1 MSDTNF
7 VVGKGLSVGTTT
19 IDAVTGEINTTS
31 NITVGNTIINGT
43 TGNITIGNTTIDGTT
58 GTIFTSNLMVG
69 STSVQTLANVAISG
83 SYYDLID
90 KPVGGGG
97 GGESYGP
104 ASATDLGLV
113 RIKGN
118 ITVNSSG
125 NISITSTNITTALG
139 FTPVNAS
146 LIGQAN
152 GVASLDSNG
161 KIPLTQLDSSVVGSL
176 NYQGTWNA
184 SSNSPAIIPS
194 TGTKGH
200 YYVVSVA
207 GDTTIDGHTNWT
219 TGDVIVFNGAQ
230 WNQIQGDSSDV
241 TSVFGRTGAVT
252 LQSGDVTSALGFTP
266 YNSTNPSGY
275 QTAGQVSSAI
285 SAAAYTLP
293 TASTTTLGGIKV
305 DGTSVT
311 INDGIISSV
320 SPVTS
325 VAGRTGAVTLS
336 TSDIPNVG
344 TLSINIIPKSVDYIT
359 VLGDS
364 GAIILHPGSDASART
379 FTIPANS
386 SVAYPIGTSLMFVN
400 QYAAGTVTISINND
414 TMRLAGAG
422 TAGNRS
428 LASNGM
434 ATAIKLSSTEWI
446 ISGTGLT

>member
-1 MSDTNF
+1 MSDINF
-7 VVGKGLSVGTTT
+7 VVGKGLTVGTTT
-19 IDAVTGEINTTS
+19 ISAVTGEINTSS

-43 TGNITIGNTTIDGTT
+43 TGNITIGNTTIDGST
-58 GTIFTSNLMVG
+58 GAIITSNLVVG
-69 STSVQTLANVAISG
+69 STTLATVATTG
-83 SYYDLID
+83 SYNDLID

-97 GGESYGP
+97 GGGSSDP
-104 ASATDLGLV
+104 ASATVLGSV

-118 ITVNSSG
+118 ITVDSNG
-125 NISITSTNITTALG
+125 NISITSTNVTNALG
-139 FTPVNAS
+139 FTPVNS
-146 LIGQAN
+146 SIIGQAN

-161 KIPLTQLDSSVVGSL
+161 KLPLSQLDSSVVGAL
-176 NYQGTWNA
+176 NYQGTWDASTNA
-184 SSNSPAIIPS
+184 PAIIPS

-207 GDTTIDGHTNWT
+207 GDTTINGHTNWT
-219 TGDVIVFNGAQ
+219 VGDIIAFNGSV
-230 WNQIQGDSSDV
+230 WNQIQGDTSDV
-241 TSVFGRTGAVT
+241 SSVFGRTGAVT
-252 LQSGDVTSALGFTP
+252 LQSSDVTGALGFTP

-275 QTAGQVSSAI
+275 QTSSQVSSAI

-293 TASTTTLGGIKV
+293 TATTSTLGGIKV
-305 DGTSVT
+305 DGTSVM
-311 INDGIISSV
+311 ISNGVISSV

-325 VAGRTGAVTLS
+325 VAGRTGAVTL
-336 TSDIPNVG
+336 TTADIPNVG
-344 TLSINIIPKSVDYIT
+344 TLTINIVSKSVDYT
-359 VLGDS
+359 LVLGDS
-364 GAIILHPGSDASART
+364 GAIILHPSSDASART

-422 TAGNRS
+422 TSGNRS